1 MGNMTTE
8 ELLIFRISNEIR
20 ALKLKTKDLTEV
32 DVRGRLDR
40 LKKLNPG
47 MALDLENQYMDV
59 LNRRNDDNF
68 LTAKKTLKK
77 RY

>member
-1 MGNMTTE
+1 MATMTTE
-8 ELLIFRISNEIR
+8 ELLIFRIQNEIR

-32 DVRGRLDR
+32 DVRGRLER

-59 LNRRNDDNF
+59 LNRRNDDHF
-68 LTAKKTLKK
+68 LTAKKPIKK
-77 RY
+77 R

>member
-1 MGNMTTE
+1 MTSE
-8 ELLIFRISNEIR
+8 ELLIFRIQNEIR

-32 DVRGRLDR
+32 NVRGRLDK

-47 MALDLENQYMDV
+47 MAEDLENQYLQV
-59 LNRRNDDNF
+59 LNRIDDDKF
-68 LTAKKTLKK
+68 LTAKKPLKK